1 MKVKMRCLI
10 LFMVFFIVKPACS
23 FAEDSPILSIKK
35 TVNGVLEV
43 LRDPALKDEEK
54 REIRREKLRSLVYA
68 RFDFGEMSRRALGR
82 YWRKFTPAE
91 RDEFIHLFSKM
102 LEKSYVDKI
111 ESYTDERV
119 EYLSEKVDRNYSIV
133 KTRIVKRNGLEI
145 PIQYKLILK
154 DVGWRVYDVLI
165 EGVSLVSNYRSQF
178 RGILRRNPPG
188 HLLQKM
194 REKTGERMS

>member
-1 MKVKMRCLI
+1 MA
-10 LFMVFFIVKPACS
+10 FIFKPVSS

-43 LRDPALKDEEK
+43 LRDPALKDEGK
-54 REIRREKLRSLVYA
+54 REIRRKKLRSLVYA
-68 RFDFGEMSRRALGR
+68 RFDFEEMSRRALGR

-91 RDEFIHLFSKM
+91 SDEFIHLFSKM

-119 EYLSEKVDRNYSIV
+119 EYLSEKVDMNYSIV
-133 KTRIVKRNGLEI
+133 KTKIVKRNGLEI

-154 DVGWRVYDVLI
+154 NGDWRVYDVLI
-165 EGVSLVSNYRSQF
+165 EGVSLVNNYRSQF
-178 RGILRRNPPG
+178 RRIMRKNPPE

-194 REKTGERMS
+194 REKTKKKMS